1 MPSAFDV
8 LAERGFVAQC
18 THPGELPKLLA
29 EKKVSFYA
37 GFDPTADSLHAG
49 HLLPIMAMAH
59 LQRAG
64 HRPIALVG
72 GATAMVGDPTGKD
85 EMRSMLSVGTIDA
98 NIRCIKAQLSRF
110 LDFSND
116 RALIVNNG
124 DWIRPLNYVEFL
136 REIGVHFS
144 VNRMLTAECFKQR
157 MEKGLTFLEF
167 NYMIMQAYDFLHLNR
182 KFGCVLQV
190 GGDDQWSNILAGA
203 DLIRRKEQKE
213 AYGLTFNLIMTA
225 DNKKMG
231 KTEKGAVWLDA
242 EKTSPYEYYQYWRN
256 VHDRD
261 VEKFLCFFTFLPM
274 AEISKLAALKD
285 NEINEAKKT
294 LAFEATKIVHG
305 EAEAEKAK
313 MAAQSLFEGGSIGG
327 AIPASEFT
335 LQPNTVVIDLFL
347 AAGLIESKSE
357 GRKLIAQGGLSV
369 NGKPVIAH
377 DAPVS
382 REMADGKGV
391 IVLKKGKK
399 SFHHLKIVG

>member
-1 MPSAFDV
+1 MASAFDV
-8 LAERGFVAQC
+8 LKERGFVAQC
-18 THPGELPKLLA
+18 THEKELPALLA
-29 EKKVSFYA
+29 EKKVSFYV

-85 EMRSMLSVGTIDA
+85 EMRSMLSVENIDA
-98 NIRCIKAQLSRF
+98 NIGCIKAQLSRF

-116 RALIVNNG
+116 RALMVNNG

-182 KFGCVLQV
+182 KYGCVLQV

-203 DLIRRKEQKE
+203 DLIRRKDQKE

-242 EKTSPYEYYQYWRN
+242 NRTSPYDYYQYWRN
-256 VHDRD
+256 VHDKD
-261 VEKFLCFFTFLPM
+261 VEKFLCFFTFLSLD
-274 AEISKLAALKD
+274 EIKKLAALKD
-285 NEINEAKKT
+285 NEINEAKKR
-294 LAFEATKIVHG
+294 LAFEATSIVHG
-305 EAEAEKAK
+305 KEAAEKARV
-313 MAAQSLFEGGSIGG
+313 AAQSLFEGGNEGG
-327 AIPASEFT
+327 AIPSSEFN
-335 LQPNTVVIDLFL
+335 LQPDTQVIDLFI
-347 AAGLIESKSE
+347 ASGLIDSKSE

-369 NGKPVIAH
+369 NANAVTAH

-382 REMADGKGV
+382 HEMTDKNGV

-399 SFHHLKIVG
+399 NFHHLKITY